1 MTMTKCTDRL
11 AFVLAEAYAAISV
24 LDSLLGD
31 LQDHG
36 RDATIRELITNVR
49 GALDRAGTMLAD
61 IHTDLQS
68 TIDKL

>member
-1 MTMTKCTDRL
+1 MTMAKHTNRL
-11 AFVLAEAYAAISV
+11 GFTLAEADAAIAV

-36 RDATIRELITNVR
+36 RDATIRELITAAR
-49 GALDRAGTMLAD
+49 GALDRASAMLAD

-68 TIDKL
+68 MIDKL